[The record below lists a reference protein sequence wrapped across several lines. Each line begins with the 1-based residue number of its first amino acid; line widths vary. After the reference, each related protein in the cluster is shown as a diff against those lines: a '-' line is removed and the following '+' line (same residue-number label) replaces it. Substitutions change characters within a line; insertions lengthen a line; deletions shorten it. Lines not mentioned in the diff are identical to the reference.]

1 MVEWAHLQIRPYPAV
16 ERRAMTKQPDKI
28 TALYCRL
35 SRDDEQDGLSG
46 SIKNQQTI
54 LEKYAQENGFQ
65 NTRVFIDDGWSGTNF
80 ARPAFTEIME
90 LAEKGLIGTLIVKDH
105 SRLGRNRLIV
115 GQLLEEGFDSLGVRY
130 IAIMDNIDTA
140 KGISDLVP
148 MQDLFNEWHAKNTS
162 QKVRNVFKSKGM
174 SGAPLTTNPPFGYL
188 KDPESK
194 NGWIIDEAAAK
205 TVRQIFAWCVDGL
218 GPTQIAKRLKTAK
231 VPTPTEHWSNI
242 GRNCS
247 KPPAI
252 PYNWCSAT
260 VADILSKQEY
270 CGDTVNFRSTTKS
283 FDNKKKIERPP
294 EEWQIFKDTHPAI
307 VDRETFAL
315 VQELRKHRRRPTK
328 SGIVS
333 PFSGLL
339 YCADCGEK
347 LYYSVT
353 NNYKREQAYF
363 FCSSYRKNSEV
374 CSAHYIRERVVEQ
387 IVLESMQRI
396 LLNVQAFEKEFARK
410 QMDCYTEDKKKQLA
424 AKRRELSKAK
434 KRIAEIDALIQKIYE
449 DNASGKLS
457 DERYATLSLSYE
469 EEQKTLKSAVPEMQA
484 YLETETDKTESLQK
498 FVQKVKQITEL
509 QALTPE
515 LIHEFVDRIV
525 VYAPRYLDGK
535 RVQLLDIYYSG
546 VGILHELTPE
556 EMEEAFQQHL
566 TERNKEK
573 TA

>member
-1 MVEWAHLQIRPYPAV
+1 
-16 ERRAMTKQPDKI
+16 MTKQPDKI
-28 TALYCRL
+28 TALYRRL

-46 SIKNQQTI
+46 SINNQQAI
-54 LEKYAQENGFQ
+54 LEKYAQENGFK

-90 LAEKGLIGTLIVKDH
+90 LAEKGRIDTLIVKDH

-174 SGAPLTTNPPFGYL
+174 SGAPLTTNPPYGYL
-188 KDPESK
+188 KDPENK
-194 NGWIIDEAAAK
+194 NGWIVDEEAAK

-218 GPTQIAKRLKTAK
+218 GPTQIAKRLKAAK
-231 VPTPTEHWSNI
+231 VPTPTEHWGNI

-270 CGDTVNFRSTTKS
+270 CGDTINFRSTTKS
-283 FDNKKKIERPP
+283 FKNKKKIDRPP
-294 EEWQIFKDTHPAI
+294 EEWQIFKNTHPAI
-307 VDRETFAL
+307 IDREVFAL

-374 CSAHYIRERVVEQ
+374 CSAHYIREKVVEQ

-396 LLNVQAFEKEFARK
+396 LLNVQALEKEFARK

-424 AKRRELSKAK
+424 AKHRELSKAK

-469 EEQKTLKSAVPEMQA
+469 EEQKTLKAAVPELQSF
-484 YLETETDKTESLQK
+484 LETETDKTESLQR
-498 FVQKVKQITEL
+498 FIQKVKQITEL
-509 QALTPE
+509 KVLTPE
-515 LIHEFVDRIV
+515 LIHEFVDKIV

-556 EMEEAFQQHL
+556 EMEEAFQHHL

>member
-1 MVEWAHLQIRPYPAV
+1 
-16 ERRAMTKQPDKI
+16 MTKQPDKI

-54 LEKYAQENGFQ
+54 LEKYAQENGFR

-283 FDNKKKIERPP
+283 FKNKKKIERPL

-307 VDRETFAL
+307 IDRETFAL
-315 VQELRKHRRRPTK
+315 VQELRKHRRRPAK

-363 FCSSYRKNSEV
+363 FCSSYRKNSDV
-374 CSAHYIRERVVEQ
+374 CSAHYIREKVVEQ

-396 LLNVQAFEKEFARK
+396 LLNVQVFEKEFARK
-410 QMDCYTEDKKKQLA
+410 QMDCYTEDKKKLLA
-424 AKRRELSKAK
+424 AKRRELRKAK
-434 KRIAEIDALIQKIYE
+434 KRMAEIDTLIQKIYE

-469 EEQKTLKSAVPEMQA
+469 EEQKTLKAAVPEMQA
-484 YLETETDKTESLQK
+484 YLETETDKTESLQR
-498 FVQKVKQITEL
+498 FIQKVKQVTEL
-509 QALTPE
+509 KALTPE
-515 LIHEFVDRIV
+515 LIHEFVDKIV
-525 VYAPRYLDGK
+525 VYTPRYLDGK

-556 EMEEAFQQHL
+556 EMEEAFQHHL
-566 TERNKEK
+566 TQRNKEK

>member
-1 MVEWAHLQIRPYPAV
+1 
-16 ERRAMTKQPDKI
+16 MTKQPDKI

-46 SIKNQQTI
+46 SIKNQQAI
-54 LEKYAQENGFQ
+54 LEKYAQENGFK

-90 LAEKGLIGTLIVKDH
+90 LAEKGRIGTLMVKDH

-174 SGAPLTTNPPFGYL
+174 SGAPLTTNPPYGYL

-194 NGWIIDEAAAK
+194 NGWIVDEEAAK
-205 TVRQIFAWCVDGL
+205 IVRQIFAWCVDGL
-218 GPTQIAKRLKTAK
+218 GPTQIAKHLKAAK

-247 KPPAI
+247 NLPAV
-252 PYNWCSAT
+252 PYNWCSDT
-260 VADILSKQEY
+260 VANILSKQEY

-283 FDNKKKIERPP
+283 FKNKKKIERPP
-294 EEWQIFKDTHPAI
+294 EEWQIFKNTHPAI
-307 VDRETFAL
+307 IAREVFAL

-374 CSAHYIRERVVEQ
+374 CSAHYIREKVVEQ

-424 AKRRELSKAK
+424 AKHRELSRAK
-434 KRIAEIDALIQKIYE
+434 KRIAEIDTLIQKIYE

-469 EEQKTLKSAVPEMQA
+469 EEQKTLKAAVPELQSF
-484 YLETETDKTESLQK
+484 LETETDKTESLQC
-498 FVQKVKQITEL
+498 FIQKVKQITEL
-509 QALTPE
+509 KVLTPE
-515 LIHEFVDRIV
+515 LIHEFVDKIV

-556 EMEEAFQQHL
+556 EMEEAFQHHL
-566 TERNKEK
+566 AERNKEK

>member
-1 MVEWAHLQIRPYPAV
+1 
-16 ERRAMTKQPDKI
+16 MTKQPDKI

-46 SIKNQQTI
+46 SIKNQQAI
-54 LEKYAQENGFQ
+54 LEKYAQENGFK

-174 SGAPLTTNPPFGYL
+174 SGAPLTTNPPYGYL
-188 KDPESK
+188 KDPENK
-194 NGWIIDEAAAK
+194 NGWIVDEEAAK

-218 GPTQIAKRLKTAK
+218 GPTQIAKRLKAAK
-231 VPTPTEHWSNI
+231 VPTPTEHWGNI

-252 PYNWCSAT
+252 PYSWCSAT

-283 FDNKKKIERPP
+283 FKNKKKIERPP
-294 EEWQIFKDTHPAI
+294 EEWQIFKDTHSAI
-307 VDRETFAL
+307 IDRETFAL

-374 CSAHYIRERVVEQ
+374 CSAHYIREKVVEQ

-396 LLNVQAFEKEFARK
+396 LLNVQVFEKEFARK

-434 KRIAEIDALIQKIYE
+434 KRIAGIDALIQKIYE

-469 EEQKTLKSAVPEMQA
+469 EEQKTLKAAVPEMQSF
-484 YLETETDKTESLQK
+484 LETETDKTESLQR
-498 FVQKVKQITEL
+498 FIQKVKQITEL
-509 QALTPE
+509 KALTPE
-515 LIHEFVDRIV
+515 LIHEFVDKIV

-556 EMEEAFQQHL
+556 EMEEVFQQHL
-566 TERNKEK
+566 AQRNKEK

>member
-1 MVEWAHLQIRPYPAV
+1 
-16 ERRAMTKQPDKI
+16 MTKQPDKI

-46 SIKNQQTI
+46 SIKNQQAI
-54 LEKYAQENGFQ
+54 LEKYAQENGFK

-90 LAEKGLIGTLIVKDH
+90 LAEKGRIGTLIVKDH

-174 SGAPLTTNPPFGYL
+174 SGAPLTTNPPYGYL

-194 NGWIIDEAAAK
+194 NGWIVDEEAAK
-205 TVRQIFAWCVDGL
+205 IVRQIFAWCVDGL
-218 GPTQIAKRLKTAK
+218 GPTQIAKHLKAAK

-247 KPPAI
+247 NLPAV
-252 PYNWCSAT
+252 PYNWCSDT
-260 VADILSKQEY
+260 VANILSKQEY

-283 FDNKKKIERPP
+283 FKNKKKIERPP
-294 EEWQIFKDTHPAI
+294 EEWQIFKNTHPAI
-307 VDRETFAL
+307 IDREVFAL

-363 FCSSYRKNSEV
+363 FCSSCRKNSEV
-374 CSAHYIRERVVEQ
+374 CSAHYIREKVVEQ

-424 AKRRELSKAK
+424 AKYRELSRAK
-434 KRIAEIDALIQKIYE
+434 KRIAEIDTLIQKIYE

-469 EEQKTLKSAVPEMQA
+469 EEQKTLKAAVPELQSF
-484 YLETETDKTESLQK
+484 LETETDKTESLQR
-498 FVQKVKQITEL
+498 FIQKVKQITEL
-509 QALTPE
+509 KVLTPE
-515 LIHEFVDRIV
+515 LIHEFVDKIV

-556 EMEEAFQQHL
+556 EMEEAFQHHL
-566 TERNKEK
+566 AERNKEK

>member
-1 MVEWAHLQIRPYPAV
+1 
-16 ERRAMTKQPDKI
+16 MTKQPDKI

-46 SIKNQQTI
+46 SIKNQQAI
-54 LEKYAQENGFQ
+54 LEKYAQENGFK

-90 LAEKGLIGTLIVKDH
+90 LAEKGRIGTLIVKDH

-174 SGAPLTTNPPFGYL
+174 SGAPLTTNPPYGYL

-194 NGWIIDEAAAK
+194 NGWIVDEEAAK
-205 TVRQIFAWCVDGL
+205 IVRQIFAWCVDGL
-218 GPTQIAKRLKTAK
+218 GPTQIAKHLKAAK

-247 KPPAI
+247 NLPAV
-252 PYNWCSAT
+252 PYNWCSDT
-260 VADILSKQEY
+260 VANILSKQEY

-283 FDNKKKIERPP
+283 FKNKKKIERPP

-307 VDRETFAL
+307 IDRETFAL

-374 CSAHYIRERVVEQ
+374 CSAHYIREKVVEQ

-396 LLNVQAFEKEFARK
+396 LLNVQVFEKEFARK
-410 QMDCYTEDKKKQLA
+410 QMDCYTEDKKKLLA
-424 AKRRELSKAK
+424 AKRRELGKVK
-434 KRIAEIDALIQKIYE
+434 KRIAEIDTLIQKIYE

-469 EEQKTLKSAVPEMQA
+469 EEQKTLKAAVPEMQA
-484 YLETETDKTESLQK
+484 YLEAETDKTESLQQ
-498 FVQKVKQITEL
+498 FIQKVKQITEL
-509 QALTPE
+509 KALTPE
-515 LIHEFVDRIV
+515 LIHEFVDKIV

-546 VGILHELTPE
+546 VGILHELNPE
-556 EMEEAFQQHL
+556 EMEGAFQHHL
-566 TERNKEK
+566 TQRNKEK

>member
-1 MVEWAHLQIRPYPAV
+1 
-16 ERRAMTKQPDKI
+16 MTKQPDKI

-46 SIKNQQTI
+46 SIKNQQAI
-54 LEKYAQENGFQ
+54 LEKYAQENGFK

-90 LAEKGLIGTLIVKDH
+90 LAEKGRIGTLIVKDH

-174 SGAPLTTNPPFGYL
+174 SGAPLTTNPPYGYL

-194 NGWIIDEAAAK
+194 NGWIVDEEASK
-205 TVRQIFAWCVDGL
+205 IVRQIFAWCVDGL
-218 GPTQIAKRLKTAK
+218 GPTQIAKHLKAAK

-247 KPPAI
+247 NLPAV
-252 PYNWCSAT
+252 PYNWCSDT
-260 VADILSKQEY
+260 VANILSKQEY

-283 FDNKKKIERPP
+283 FKNKKKIERPP
-294 EEWQIFKDTHPAI
+294 EEWQIFKNTHPAI
-307 VDRETFAL
+307 IDREVFAL

-374 CSAHYIRERVVEQ
+374 CSAHYIREKVVEQ

-424 AKRRELSKAK
+424 AKYRELSRAK
-434 KRIAEIDALIQKIYE
+434 KRIAEIDTLIQKIYE

-469 EEQKTLKSAVPEMQA
+469 EEQKTLKAAVPELQSF
-484 YLETETDKTESLQK
+484 LETETDKTESLQR
-498 FVQKVKQITEL
+498 FIQKVKQITEL
-509 QALTPE
+509 KVLTPE
-515 LIHEFVDRIV
+515 LIHEFVDKIV

-556 EMEEAFQQHL
+556 EMEEAFQHHL
-566 TERNKEK
+566 AERNKEK

>member
-1 MVEWAHLQIRPYPAV
+1 
-16 ERRAMTKQPDKI
+16 MTKQPDKI

-242 GRNCS
+242 GRNGS

-283 FDNKKKIERPP
+283 FKNKKKIERPP

-307 VDRETFAL
+307 IDRETFAL
-315 VQELRKHRRRPTK
+315 VQELRKPRRRPTK

>member
-1 MVEWAHLQIRPYPAV
+1 
-16 ERRAMTKQPDKI
+16 MTKQPDKI

-46 SIKNQQTI
+46 SIKNQQAI
-54 LEKYAQENGFQ
+54 LEKYAQENGFK

-90 LAEKGLIGTLIVKDH
+90 LAEKGRIGTLIVKDH

-174 SGAPLTTNPPFGYL
+174 SGAPLTTNPPYGYL

-194 NGWIIDEAAAK
+194 NGWIVDEEAAK
-205 TVRQIFAWCVDGL
+205 IVRQIFAWCVDGL
-218 GPTQIAKRLKTAK
+218 GPTQIAKHLKAAK

-247 KPPAI
+247 NLPAV
-252 PYNWCSAT
+252 PYNWCSDT
-260 VADILSKQEY
+260 VANILSKQEY

-283 FDNKKKIERPP
+283 FKNKKKIERPP
-294 EEWQIFKDTHPAI
+294 EEWQIFKNTHPAI
-307 VDRETFAL
+307 IDREVFAL

-374 CSAHYIRERVVEQ
+374 CSAHYIREKVVEQ

-424 AKRRELSKAK
+424 AKYRELSRAK
-434 KRIAEIDALIQKIYE
+434 KRIAEIDTLIQKIYE

-469 EEQKTLKSAVPEMQA
+469 EEQKTLKAAVPELQSF
-484 YLETETDKTESLQK
+484 LETETDKTESLQR
-498 FVQKVKQITEL
+498 FIQKVKQITEL
-509 QALTPE
+509 KVLTPE
-515 LIHEFVDRIV
+515 LIHEFVDKIV

-566 TERNKEK
+566 AQRNKEK

>member
-1 MVEWAHLQIRPYPAV
+1 
-16 ERRAMTKQPDKI
+16 MTKQPDKI

-46 SIKNQQTI
+46 SIKNQQAI
-54 LEKYAQENGFQ
+54 LEKYAQENGYK

-90 LAEKGLIGTLIVKDH
+90 LAEKGRIDTLIVKDH

-174 SGAPLTTNPPFGYL
+174 SGAPLTTNPPYGYL
-188 KDPESK
+188 KDPENK
-194 NGWIIDEAAAK
+194 NGWIVDEEAAK

-218 GPTQIAKRLKTAK
+218 GPTQIAKRLKAAK
-231 VPTPTEHWSNI
+231 VPTPTEHWGNI

-270 CGDTVNFRSTTKS
+270 CGDTINFRSTTKS
-283 FDNKKKIERPP
+283 FKNKKKIDRPP
-294 EEWQIFKDTHPAI
+294 EEWQIFKNTHPAI
-307 VDRETFAL
+307 IDREVFAL

-363 FCSSYRKNSEV
+363 FCSSDRKNSEV
-374 CSAHYIRERVVEQ
+374 CSAHYIREKVVEQ

-396 LLNVQAFEKEFARK
+396 LLNVQALEKEFARK

-424 AKRRELSKAK
+424 AKHRELSKAK

-469 EEQKTLKSAVPEMQA
+469 EEQKTLKAAVPELQSF
-484 YLETETDKTESLQK
+484 LETETDKTESLQR
-498 FVQKVKQITEL
+498 FIQKVKQITEL
-509 QALTPE
+509 KVLTPE
-515 LIHEFVDRIV
+515 LIHEFVDKIV

-556 EMEEAFQQHL
+556 EMEEAFQHHL

>member
-1 MVEWAHLQIRPYPAV
+1 
-16 ERRAMTKQPDKI
+16 MTKQPDKI

-54 LEKYAQENGFQ
+54 LEKYAQENGFR

-218 GPTQIAKRLKTAK
+218 GPTQIAKRLKAAK
-231 VPTPTEHWSNI
+231 VPTPTEHWGNI

-247 KPPAI
+247 KPPAV

-260 VADILSKQEY
+260 VADILGKQEC

-283 FDNKKKIERPP
+283 FKNKKKIERPS

-307 VDRETFAL
+307 IDRETFAL

-424 AKRRELSKAK
+424 AKRRELGKAK
-434 KRIAEIDALIQKIYE
+434 KRIAEIDTLIQKIYE

-469 EEQKTLKSAVPEMQA
+469 EEQKTLKASVPEMQA
-484 YLETETDKTESLQK
+484 YLETETDKTESLQR
-498 FVQKVKQITEL
+498 FIQKVKQITEL
-509 QALTPE
+509 KALTPE
-515 LIHEFVDRIV
+515 LIHEFVDKIV

>member
-1 MVEWAHLQIRPYPAV
+1 
-16 ERRAMTKQPDKI
+16 MTKQPDKI

-46 SIKNQQTI
+46 SIKNQQAI
-54 LEKYAQENGFQ
+54 LEKYAQENGFK

-90 LAEKGLIGTLIVKDH
+90 LAEKGRIGTLIVKDH

-174 SGAPLTTNPPFGYL
+174 SGAPLTTNPPYGYL

-194 NGWIIDEAAAK
+194 NGWIVDEEAAK
-205 TVRQIFAWCVDGL
+205 IVRQIFAWCVDGL
-218 GPTQIAKRLKTAK
+218 GPTQIAKHLKAAK

-242 GRNCS
+242 GRNS
-247 KPPAI
+247 SNLPAV
-252 PYNWCSAT
+252 PYNWCSDT
-260 VADILSKQEY
+260 VANILSKQEY

-283 FDNKKKIERPP
+283 FKNKKKIERPP
-294 EEWQIFKDTHPAI
+294 EEWQIFKNTHPAI
-307 VDRETFAL
+307 IDREVFAL

-374 CSAHYIRERVVEQ
+374 CSAHYIREKVVEQ

-424 AKRRELSKAK
+424 AKHRELSRAK
-434 KRIAEIDALIQKIYE
+434 KRIAEIDTLIQKIYE

-469 EEQKTLKSAVPEMQA
+469 EEQKTLKAAVPELQSF
-484 YLETETDKTESLQK
+484 LETETDKTESLQR
-498 FVQKVKQITEL
+498 FIQKVKQITEL
-509 QALTPE
+509 KVLTPE
-515 LIHEFVDRIV
+515 LIHEFVDKIV

-556 EMEEAFQQHL
+556 EMEEAFQHHL
-566 TERNKEK
+566 AERNKEK

>member
-1 MVEWAHLQIRPYPAV
+1 
-16 ERRAMTKQPDKI
+16 MTKQPDKI

-46 SIKNQQTI
+46 SIKNQQAI
-54 LEKYAQENGFQ
+54 LEKYAQENGFK

-90 LAEKGLIGTLIVKDH
+90 LAEKGRIGTLIVKDH

-174 SGAPLTTNPPFGYL
+174 SGAPLTTNPPYGYL

-194 NGWIIDEAAAK
+194 NGWIVDEEAAK
-205 TVRQIFAWCVDGL
+205 IVRQIFAWCVDGL
-218 GPTQIAKRLKTAK
+218 GPTQIAKHLKAAK

-247 KPPAI
+247 NLPAV
-252 PYNWCSAT
+252 PYNWCSDT
-260 VADILSKQEY
+260 VANILSKQEY

-283 FDNKKKIERPP
+283 FKNKKKIERPP
-294 EEWQIFKDTHPAI
+294 EEWQIFKNTHPAI
-307 VDRETFAL
+307 IDREVFAL

-374 CSAHYIRERVVEQ
+374 CSAQYIREKVVEQ

-424 AKRRELSKAK
+424 AKYRELSRAK
-434 KRIAEIDALIQKIYE
+434 KRIAEIDTLIQKIYE

-457 DERYATLSLSYE
+457 DEHYATPSLSYE
-469 EEQKTLKSAVPEMQA
+469 EEQKTLKAAVPELQSF
-484 YLETETDKTESLQK
+484 LETETDKTESLQR
-498 FVQKVKQITEL
+498 FIQKVKQITEL
-509 QALTPE
+509 KVLTPE
-515 LIHEFVDRIV
+515 LIHEFVDKIV

-556 EMEEAFQQHL
+556 EMEEAFQHHL
-566 TERNKEK
+566 AERNKEK

>member
-1 MVEWAHLQIRPYPAV
+1 
-16 ERRAMTKQPDKI
+16 MTKQPDKI

-46 SIKNQQTI
+46 SIKNQQAI
-54 LEKYAQENGFQ
+54 LEKYAQENGFK

-90 LAEKGLIGTLIVKDH
+90 LAEKGRIDTLIVKDH

-174 SGAPLTTNPPFGYL
+174 SGAPLTTNPPYGYL
-188 KDPESK
+188 KDPENK
-194 NGWIIDEAAAK
+194 NGWIVDEEAAK

-218 GPTQIAKRLKTAK
+218 GPTQIAKRLKAAK
-231 VPTPTEHWSNI
+231 VPTPTEHWGNI

-270 CGDTVNFRSTTKS
+270 CGDTINFRSTTKS
-283 FDNKKKIERPP
+283 FKNKKKIDRPP
-294 EEWQIFKDTHPAI
+294 EEWQIFKNTHPAI
-307 VDRETFAL
+307 IDREVFAL

-374 CSAHYIRERVVEQ
+374 CSAHYIREKVVEQ

-396 LLNVQAFEKEFARK
+396 LLNVQALEKEFARK

-424 AKRRELSKAK
+424 AKHRELSKAK
-434 KRIAEIDALIQKIYE
+434 KRIAEIDTLIRKIYE

-469 EEQKTLKSAVPEMQA
+469 EEQKTLKAAVPELQSF
-484 YLETETDKTESLQK
+484 LETETDKTESLQR
-498 FVQKVKQITEL
+498 FIQKVKQITEL
-509 QALTPE
+509 KVLTPE
-515 LIHEFVDRIV
+515 LIHEFVDKIV

-556 EMEEAFQQHL
+556 EMEEAFQHHL

>member
-1 MVEWAHLQIRPYPAV
+1 
-16 ERRAMTKQPDKI
+16 MTKQPDKI

-54 LEKYAQENGFQ
+54 LEKYAQENGFR

-90 LAEKGLIGTLIVKDH
+90 LAEKCLIGTLIVKDH

-283 FDNKKKIERPP
+283 FENKKKIERPP

-307 VDRETFAL
+307 IDRETFAL

-424 AKRRELSKAK
+424 AKRRELGKAK
-434 KRIAEIDALIQKIYE
+434 KRIAEIDTLIQKIYE

-469 EEQKTLKSAVPEMQA
+469 EEQKTLKASVPEMQA
-484 YLETETDKTESLQK
+484 YLETETDKTESLQR
-498 FVQKVKQITEL
+498 FIQKVKQVTEL
-509 QALTPE
+509 KALTPE
-515 LIHEFVDRIV
+515 LIHEFVDKIV

>member
-1 MVEWAHLQIRPYPAV
+1 
-16 ERRAMTKQPDKI
+16 MTKQPDKI

-46 SIKNQQTI
+46 SIKNQQAI
-54 LEKYAQENGFQ
+54 LEKYAQENGFK

-90 LAEKGLIGTLIVKDH
+90 LAEKGRIGTLIVKDH

-174 SGAPLTTNPPFGYL
+174 SGAPLTTNPPYGYL

-194 NGWIIDEAAAK
+194 NGWIVDEEAAK
-205 TVRQIFAWCVDGL
+205 IVRQIFAWCVDGL
-218 GPTQIAKRLKTAK
+218 GPTQIAKHLKAAK

-247 KPPAI
+247 NLPAV
-252 PYNWCSAT
+252 PYNWCSDT
-260 VADILSKQEY
+260 VANILSKQEY

-283 FDNKKKIERPP
+283 FKNKKKIERPP
-294 EEWQIFKDTHPAI
+294 EEWQIFKNTHPAI
-307 VDRETFAL
+307 IDREVFAL

-363 FCSSYRKNSEV
+363 FCSSYCKNSEV
-374 CSAHYIRERVVEQ
+374 CSAHYIREKVVEQ

-424 AKRRELSKAK
+424 AKHRELSRAK
-434 KRIAEIDALIQKIYE
+434 KRIAEIDTLIQKIYE

-469 EEQKTLKSAVPEMQA
+469 EEQKTLKAAVPELQSF
-484 YLETETDKTESLQK
+484 LETETDKTESLQR
-498 FVQKVKQITEL
+498 FIQKVKQITEL
-509 QALTPE
+509 KVLTPE
-515 LIHEFVDRIV
+515 LIHEFVDKIV

-556 EMEEAFQQHL
+556 EMEEAFQHHL
-566 TERNKEK
+566 AECNKEK

>member
-1 MVEWAHLQIRPYPAV
+1 
-16 ERRAMTKQPDKI
+16 MTKQPDKI

-46 SIKNQQTI
+46 SIKNQQAI
-54 LEKYAQENGFQ
+54 LEKYAQENGFK

-90 LAEKGLIGTLIVKDH
+90 LAEKGLIDTLIVKDH

-231 VPTPTEHWSNI
+231 VPTPTEHWGNI

-247 KPPAI
+247 KPPAV
-252 PYNWCSAT
+252 PYNWCSAP
-260 VADILSKQEY
+260 VAHLLGKQEY
-270 CGDTVNFRSTTKS
+270 CGDTVNFRSNTKS
-283 FDNKKKIERPP
+283 FKHKKKIERPP

-307 VDRETFAL
+307 IDRETFAL

-363 FCSSYRKNSEV
+363 FCSSYRKNSDV
-374 CSAHYIRERVVEQ
+374 CSAHYIREKVVEQ

-396 LLNVQAFEKEFARK
+396 LLNVQVFEKEFARK
-410 QMDCYTEDKKKQLA
+410 QMDCYTEDKKKLLA

-434 KRIAEIDALIQKIYE
+434 KRIAEIDTLIQKIYE

-457 DERYATLSLSYE
+457 NERYATLSLSYE
-469 EEQKTLKSAVPEMQA
+469 EEQKTLKAAVPEMQV
-484 YLETETDKTESLQK
+484 YLETETDKTESLQR
-498 FVQKVKQITEL
+498 FIQKVKQITEL
-509 QALTPE
+509 KALTPE
-515 LIHEFVDRIV
+515 LVHEFVDKIV
-525 VYAPRYLDGK
+525 VYAPKYLDGK

-556 EMEEAFQQHL
+556 EMEEAFQHHL
-566 TERNKEK
+566 AQRNKEK

>member
-1 MVEWAHLQIRPYPAV
+1 
-16 ERRAMTKQPDKI
+16 MTKQPDKI

-46 SIKNQQTI
+46 SIKNQQAI
-54 LEKYAQENGFQ
+54 LEKYAQENGFK

-90 LAEKGLIGTLIVKDH
+90 LAEKGRIGTLIVKDH

-174 SGAPLTTNPPFGYL
+174 SGAPLTTNPPYGYL

-194 NGWIIDEAAAK
+194 NGWIVDEEAAK
-205 TVRQIFAWCVDGL
+205 IVRQIFAWCVDGL
-218 GPTQIAKRLKTAK
+218 GPTQIAKHLKAAK

-247 KPPAI
+247 NLPAV
-252 PYNWCSAT
+252 PYNWCSDT
-260 VADILSKQEY
+260 VANILSKQEY

-283 FDNKKKIERPP
+283 FKNKKKIERPP
-294 EEWQIFKDTHPAI
+294 EEWQIFKNTHPAI
-307 VDRETFAL
+307 IDREVFAL

-328 SGIVS
+328 SGIAS

-374 CSAHYIRERVVEQ
+374 CSAHYIREKVVEQ

-424 AKRRELSKAK
+424 AKHRELSRAK
-434 KRIAEIDALIQKIYE
+434 KRIAEIDTLIQKIYE

-469 EEQKTLKSAVPEMQA
+469 EEQKTLKAAVPELQSF
-484 YLETETDKTESLQK
+484 LETETDKTESLQC
-498 FVQKVKQITEL
+498 FIQKVKQITEL
-509 QALTPE
+509 KVLTPE
-515 LIHEFVDRIV
+515 LIHEFVDKIV

-556 EMEEAFQQHL
+556 EMEEAFQHHL
-566 TERNKEK
+566 AERNKEK

>member
-1 MVEWAHLQIRPYPAV
+1 MQELISALTAHEEECSREFEADLSAFCTRHMDAQLVQQLRQLVAEGEEDLAYRAFYALTIIYRNRKDYQQLQALFEENPRFAGHPSYHHLLILFQLEAETFFDALELLELAREDARQHRDNAGYLHLFAHLFVYTCEKSRGEMREQVRREYYDDVERAV
-16 ERRAMTKQPDKI
+16 EDAIRLDPAYAKFYCTK
-28 TALYCRL
+28 ARVV
-35 SRDDEQDGLSG
+35 
-46 SIKNQQTI
+46 
-54 LEKYAQENGFQ
+54 AQ
-65 NTRVFIDDGWSGTNF
+65 R
-80 ARPAFTEIME
+80 
-90 LAEKGLIGTLIVKDH
+90 
-105 SRLGRNRLIV
+105 GR
-115 GQLLEEGFDSLGVRY
+115 
-130 IAIMDNIDTA
+130 
-140 KGISDLVP
+140 
-148 MQDLFNEWHAKNTS
+148 
-162 QKVRNVFKSKGM
+162 
-174 SGAPLTTNPPFGYL
+174 
-188 KDPESK
+188 
-194 NGWIIDEAAAK
+194 
-205 TVRQIFAWCVDGL
+205 
-218 GPTQIAKRLKTAK
+218 
-231 VPTPTEHWSNI
+231 
-242 GRNCS
+242 
-247 KPPAI
+247 
-252 PYNWCSAT
+252 YNWCSAT

-283 FDNKKKIERPP
+283 FKNKKKIERPP
-294 EEWQIFKDTHPAI
+294 EEWQIFRDTHPAI
-307 VDRETFAL
+307 IDRETFAL

-353 NNYKREQAYF
+353 GNYKREQAYF

-410 QMDCYTEDKKKQLA
+410 QMNCYTEDKKKQLA

-457 DERYATLSLSYE
+457 DERYVTLSLSYE
-469 EEQKTLKSAVPEMQA
+469 EEQKALKAAIPEMQA
-484 YLETETDKTESLQK
+484 YLETETDKTESLQR
-498 FVQKVKQITEL
+498 FIQKVKQITEL
-509 QALTPE
+509 KALTPE
-515 LIHEFVDRIV
+515 LIHEFVDKIV

-546 VGILHELTPE
+546 VGILHELNPE

-566 TERNKEK
+566 AQRNKEK

>member
-1 MVEWAHLQIRPYPAV
+1 
-16 ERRAMTKQPDKI
+16 MTKQPDKI

-54 LEKYAQENGFQ
+54 LEKYAQENGFR

-174 SGAPLTTNPPFGYL
+174 SGAPLTTNPPYGYL

-194 NGWIIDEAAAK
+194 NGWIVDEEAAK
-205 TVRQIFAWCVDGL
+205 IVRQIFAWCVDGL
-218 GPTQIAKRLKTAK
+218 GPTQIAKHLKAAK

-247 KPPAI
+247 NLPAV
-252 PYNWCSAT
+252 PYNWCSDT
-260 VADILSKQEY
+260 VANILSKQEY

-283 FDNKKKIERPP
+283 FKNKKKIERPP
-294 EEWQIFKDTHPAI
+294 EEWQIFKNTHPAI
-307 VDRETFAL
+307 IDREVFAL

-374 CSAHYIRERVVEQ
+374 CSAHYIREKVVEQ

-424 AKRRELSKAK
+424 AKHRELSRAK
-434 KRIAEIDALIQKIYE
+434 KRIAEIDTLIQKIYE

-469 EEQKTLKSAVPEMQA
+469 EEQKTLKAAVPELQSF
-484 YLETETDKTESLQK
+484 LETETDKTESLQR
-498 FVQKVKQITEL
+498 FIQKVKQITEL
-509 QALTPE
+509 KVLTPE
-515 LIHEFVDRIV
+515 LIHEFVDKIV

-556 EMEEAFQQHL
+556 EMEEAFQHHL
-566 TERNKEK
+566 AERNKEK